1 MTVVLASVWTSYVG
15 LSTDTKPTPAAGASF
30 FETDTG
36 LRWVYDGSAWS
47 LCPFV
52 REDIKR

>member
-1 MTVVLASVWTSYVG
+1 MTVVLASDWMSYVG
-15 LSTDTKPTPAAGASF
+15 LSTDAKPTPAAGASF

-36 LRWVYDGSAWS
+36 LRWIYDGSAWS